1 MWERKRRARASDPGG
16 ARRERAS
23 VLLDRRG
30 FLAGALAL
38 AAWPRHSLAEEP
50 KAGALPEPALRALP
64 GSEFVYVSP
73 LHRDG
78 RESTC
83 HAEVWY
89 GWLDD
94 AVVLITSK
102 DSWKARSVTRG
113 LDRARLWVGGHGR
126 WKTSLGGRSEEFLKA
141 PSFEGRA
148 RVSKEA
154 PLLERL
160 LAVYEKKYPAEIGR
174 WRDRFRAG
182 LASGER
188 VLLIYEPV
196 A

>member
-1 MWERKRRARASDPGG
+1 MWERKRRDRASDPGG
-16 ARRERAS
+16 ARPRGAS
-23 VLLDRRG
+23 VLIDRRD

-38 AAWPRHSLAEEP
+38 AAWPRAVRAEEARGP
-50 KAGALPEPALRALP
+50 ALPEPALRALP

-73 LHRDG
+73 LLADG

-102 DSWKARSVTRG
+102 DSWKARSVAKG
-113 LDRARLWVGGHGR
+113 LDRARLWVGSHGR
-126 WKTSLGGRSEEFLKA
+126 WKTALGGRSEEFRQA
-141 PSFEGRA
+141 PSFVGRA
-148 RVSKEA
+148 RVSREA

-160 LAVYEKKYPAEIGR
+160 LGVYEKKYPAEIGR
-174 WRDRFRAG
+174 WRDRFREG

-188 VLLIYEPV
+188 VLLVYQPT